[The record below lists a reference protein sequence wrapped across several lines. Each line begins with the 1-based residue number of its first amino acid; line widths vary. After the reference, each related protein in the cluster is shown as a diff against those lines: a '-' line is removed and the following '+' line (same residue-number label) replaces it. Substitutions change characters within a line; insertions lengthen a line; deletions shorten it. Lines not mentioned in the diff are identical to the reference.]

1 MLYRFGESGS
11 GRRVMRFTTLRTI
24 FSIVIPANA
33 GIQAL
38 SILVLSLLL
47 FTHPL
52 HAADAPDL
60 EDQTRAIS
68 TELRCVVCQNL
79 SIADSP
85 SEMAQQ
91 MRAVVREQLQAGKSP
106 QEIKDFFVT
115 KYGGWVL
122 LKPATQGFSL
132 LVWVVPFVALILGLA
147 LGGFFIWRWAAK
159 NRSAQPAAADPQ
171 LLARVRAEFANTE
184 TEELDLENPSP
195 RTQLLQERSRLY
207 ADLNELEFDYQQG
220 KLSQADY
227 EGLRRDV
234 ETKAATVLEKLDET
248 TASTARDKGAAKR
261 PQPAKETEIVQ
272 SKSGLRG
279 WQVAVGGAL
288 LLVFGLTLGVILTNS
303 LRPRGGEGDS
313 ITGDFLTGT
322 PTPSKG
328 NLSALLQEAKNAFNK
343 QDMRKAIEGF
353 KSVLAADPNQPE
365 ANSYMGV
372 ILMQAGHA
380 DGALMAFDKA
390 LSVAPNFSM
399 ALWGKGMALYQGKQD
414 YAGAREVFE
423 KLLPLLPPGDDRNA
437 IVKVLA
443 EIPAAGQK
451 PKMTAKPAPAAAPT
465 PSPAPSASSGQIT
478 GQITIDPK
486 LKAAIEPQA
495 VLYVMARPAAG
506 GGPPL
511 AVKRIDRPA
520 FPLSYSLGAE
530 NVMTQGMPFT
540 GKLAISVRLDQDGNP
555 GTRGAGD
562 LTGDYRKNPVEV
574 GSKSVDIVLDQVGK

>member
-1 MLYRFGESGS
+1 MGLSS
-11 GRRVMRFTTLRTI
+11 LRTR
-24 FSIVIPANA
+24 FSIFIPATV
-33 GIQAL
+33 GIQARL
-38 SILVLSLLL
+38 ILVLSLLL
-47 FTHPL
+47 FAHPL
-52 HAADAPDL
+52 HAADTPDL

-106 QEIKDFFVT
+106 QEIKDYFVT

-132 LVWVVPFVALILGLA
+132 LVWVVPFVALLIGLA
-147 LGGFFIWRWAAK
+147 LGIFFIRRWAAK
-159 NRSAQPAAADPQ
+159 KRSALPVAADPK
-171 LLARVRAEFANTE
+171 LLARVREEFANAE
-184 TEELDLENPSP
+184 TEELDLEDPSP
-195 RTQLLQERSRLY
+195 RAQLLQERSRLY

-227 EGLRRDV
+227 DGLRRDV
-234 ETKAATVLEKLDET
+234 ETKAATVLGNLDEMT
-248 TASTARDKGAAKR
+248 TSAAREKGAERR
-261 PQPAKETEIVQ
+261 PQAAKETEVVQ
-272 SKSGLRG
+272 PKPGLRG
-279 WQVAVGGAL
+279 WQVAVGGVF
-288 LLVFGLTLGVILTNS
+288 LLVFGLTLGVILMNS
-303 LRPRGGEGDS
+303 LKPRGGEGES

-322 PTPSKG
+322 PTADKSNVPS
-328 NLSALLQEAKNAFNK
+328 LLQEGKIAFNK
-343 QDMRKAIEGF
+343 QDMRKAIDAF
-353 KSVLAADPNQPE
+353 KGVLAANPNQPE

-390 LSVAPNFSM
+390 LSVAPNFPM

-423 KLLPLLPPGDDRNA
+423 KLLPLLPPGEDRNA

-451 PKMTAKPAPAAAPT
+451 PKMAAKPGPAAAST
-465 PSPAPSASSGQIT
+465 SSSSSTGQIS

-486 LKAAIEPQA
+486 IKTAIDPQA
-495 VLYVMARPAAG
+495 TLFIIARPAGGG

-511 AVKRIDRPA
+511 AVKKIDRPA

-530 NVMTQGMPFT
+530 NMMTQGMPFT
-540 GKLAISVRLDQDGNP
+540 GKLTIAVRLDQDGNP
-555 GTRGAGD
+555 GTRGPGD
-562 LTGDYRKNPVEV
+562 LNGDYKKNPVDV
-574 GSKSVDIVLDQVGK
+574 GSKNVDIVLDQVGK